1 MNLIEA
7 KNLSK
12 TYGENQVLTD
22 VDFSLSSGEALAL
35 IGENG
40 AGKSTLAKILVG
52 STQPSSGLMMIN
64 GKKVVFASPR
74 DALNE
79 GLAFIPQELAYVP
92 DLSVAENILLGQ
104 WPSKM
109 GFISEELILEKAKTL
124 INSYNIELKLNQS
137 MHRLKLA
144 DRQLVEIMKALA
156 REARIIVLDEPTA
169 ALNESEST
177 MLYEILAG
185 LTKRGVGIVYISH
198 RMDEVFRF
206 SDRVDVLRNGQKVIS
221 IRTRET
227 TREKLISFMLG
238 RDPEKFSKNTD
249 AVLNNELSLELNN
262 WEHRQNPKLKDF
274 SLTVKSGEIVTIYGV
289 RGSGSEVIAEGL
301 SGLNKN
307 ITGKIKVAGAELS
320 PFRSPRDAQKAGISI
335 VPAERKKNGLILILS
350 VTSNIT
356 LMIARVISKFGIL
369 SLAREKKFASELK
382 KSFDVRCKSLDQ
394 MVQRLSGGN
403 QQKVMLAS
411 RLATKPSYLVLHEPT
426 RGVDIGAR
434 YQIHKFLYDVAR
446 SGCAIL
452 VVTSD
457 VEEAVAISD
466 KLIVL
471 KDGMKVQAL
480 SGEQITQ
487 EAAVM
492 LAT

>member
-124 INSYNIELKLNQS
+124 INSYGIELKLNQS

-198 RMDEVFRF
+198 RMDEVFRMYTPQ
-206 SDRVDVLRNGQKVIS
+206 G
-221 IRTRET
+221 
-227 TREKLISFMLG
+227 
-238 RDPEKFSKNTD
+238 
-249 AVLNNELSLELNN
+249 
-262 WEHRQNPKLKDF
+262 
-274 SLTVKSGEIVTIYGV
+274 
-289 RGSGSEVIAEGL
+289 
-301 SGLNKN
+301 
-307 ITGKIKVAGAELS
+307 
-320 PFRSPRDAQKAGISI
+320 
-335 VPAERKKNGLILILS
+335 
-350 VTSNIT
+350 
-356 LMIARVISKFGIL
+356 
-369 SLAREKKFASELK
+369 
-382 KSFDVRCKSLDQ
+382 
-394 MVQRLSGGN
+394 
-403 QQKVMLAS
+403 
-411 RLATKPSYLVLHEPT
+411 
-426 RGVDIGAR
+426 
-434 YQIHKFLYDVAR
+434 
-446 SGCAIL
+446 
-452 VVTSD
+452 
-457 VEEAVAISD
+457 
-466 KLIVL
+466 
-471 KDGMKVQAL
+471 
-480 SGEQITQ
+480 
-487 EAAVM
+487 
-492 LAT
+492 